1 MSATWREKGS
11 DTQKPPPPESVRIG
25 DGGFERCRHRPTL
38 PRSLDRSTIG
48 AAWLNDRVRDGNG
61 CGPSALDASDFS
73 AHLRAKS
80 VLRVH
85 RFSKPRGRLWAS
97 RALTTD
103 REVILGGSSPKREPM
118 TCACFANAVLVL
130 LGPLKNQGGVKPHGR
145 LGQLR
150 SERLAA
156 LPRAAYRRSS
166 LLRPF
171 RELKAPGRIHLGG
184 RFPLRC
190 FQRLSPPI
198 IATRRCSWRHSR
210 DTSGSSD
217 SVLSY

>member
-1 MSATWREKGS
+1 MWPKRS
-11 DTQKPPPPESVRIG
+11 
-25 DGGFERCRHRPTL
+25 RCQR
-38 PRSLDRSTIG
+38 
-48 AAWLNDRVRDGNG
+48 
-61 CGPSALDASDFS
+61 
-73 AHLRAKS
+73 LRAIGGPTDPT
-80 VLRVH
+80 VLKA
-85 RFSKPRGRLWAS
+85 SPTPRAS
-97 RALTTD
+97 RASTTD
-103 REVILGGSSPKREPM
+103 REVILGGGRRSESAHDVRMLCEFPAW
-118 TCACFANAVLVL
+118 CCLV
-130 LGPLKNQGGVKPHGR
+130 PWKNQGGVKPHGR

>member
-1 MSATWREKGS
+1 MWPRRSSCQRILLRQIRRVCGDRWSHKLIMAT
-11 DTQKPPPPESVRIG
+11 
-25 DGGFERCRHRPTL
+25 
-38 PRSLDRSTIG
+38 
-48 AAWLNDRVRDGNG
+48 
-61 CGPSALDASDFS
+61 
-73 AHLRAKS
+73 LR
-80 VLRVH
+80 LRVANCSL
-85 RFSKPRGRLWAS
+85 RFYRNVKMHYVMQFDIGS
-97 RALTTD
+97 
-103 REVILGGSSPKREPM
+103 EVILGHRHTFQGVGCM
-118 TCACFANAVLVL
+118 TCACFAVILESH
-130 LGPLKNQGGVKPHGR
+130 GKPWGVKPHGR

-150 SERLAA
+150 SERLAT

-166 LLRPF
+166 LLRPLRGIKF
-171 RELKAPGRIHLGG
+171 PGRVHLGG